1 MRIGLLTEGARPY
14 ATGES
19 WLWRGRLVRGLTQ
32 RESAFTVPS
41 HPAHRESRGRATL
54 PRRVNRMRTVP
65 QRDRRGGGRHE
76 VSGRA
81 AALPGPLAK
90 RFFGAPLTAEDR
102 PGAAARTRS
111 AVAQGLAACRGV
123 PREPMAHAPAHRKAY
138 ATDAYGTPPPSAG
151 PAATDSGGAPGPAP
165 VAVLGSTPAP
175 ALVAVLGSGAAPAPM
190 AFSVSEL
197 APALTAPGSA
207 LVVVPGST
215 PAPAAPAPALVAAPG
230 STLAPAPAAPAPVPA
245 TGLVGAEVVPAGTP
259 LPLGTVP
266 QSASAPAQGPTPAPA
281 APGSAP
287 VAVLGSTPAP
297 VAPGSALVVA
307 PGSAAAPAALGS
319 SLVVAPG
326 PEAAPAAPGSVPAP
340 AAPGSALVPAP
351 APVALSGSEPAPV
364 PRRRRTARPDHGDR
378 SMTRPD
384 DPAIPAAPDRPA
396 TAPERP
402 AGIAPRATARRSPA
416 TARRGPA
423 GPVTALPP
431 YHRDPRERAVDPSG
445 ADPDTVAR
453 AAWTL
458 LALLPGAACLATAG
472 ALRITE
478 GVLGDGARALV
489 TVVGA
494 LLACLALRA
503 CLAHG
508 PLRAPGGTGRAGLY
522 ACWLLSYAVYGEG
535 LLDQVMTGGPDGWW
549 GGDPAPLLGLAV
561 AVAPAAGCAHVF
573 TLRAHRE
580 RAGSRTPEEFGAGV
594 RPLLLAAALF
604 LGALLPLLHLAD
616 RALGGGGTGFAAVA
630 LGLLFFLARLL
641 AAHGLPEPGAVA
653 LAAACAVEAAAPALA
668 LSGRLPGLEPV
679 AQPVNALVSV
689 GGTGAVGALACG
701 AAALGLLLYAPSA
714 LSRALAHTHS
724 RT

>member
-19 WLWRGRLVRGLTQ
+19 WLWRGRLVRALPQ

-41 HPAHRESRGRATL
+41 HSAHRESRGRAPL
-54 PRRVNRMRTVP
+54 SRRVNRMRTVP
-65 QRDRRGGGRHE
+65 QWDRRGGGRHE
-76 VSGRA
+76 VSGGA

-90 RFFGAPLTAEDR
+90 RFFGAPLTAVDR
-102 PGAAARTRS
+102 PGAAARVRS
-111 AVAQGLAACRGV
+111 AVAEGLAACRGV

-151 PAATDSGGAPGPAP
+151 PVATDSGSAPGSAP
-165 VAVLGSTPAP
+165 VAVPGSTPAP

-197 APALTAPGSA
+197 APALTAPGLA

-215 PAPAAPAPALVAAPG
+215 PAPAAPAP
-230 STLAPAPAAPAPVPA
+230 VPA
-245 TGLVGAEVVPAGTP
+245 TGPVGAGVVPAGMP
-259 LPLGTVP
+259 LLPGAVP

-281 APGSAP
+281 APGSA
-287 VAVLGSTPAP
+287 
-297 VAPGSALVVA
+297 
-307 PGSAAAPAALGS
+307 
-319 SLVVAPG
+319 
-326 PEAAPAAPGSVPAP
+326 
-340 AAPGSALVPAP
+340 LVPAP
-351 APVALSGSEPAPV
+351 APVALPGSEPAPV

-384 DPAIPAAPDRPA
+384 DPAIPAVPDRPA
-396 TAPERP
+396 IAPERP

-416 TARRGPA
+416 TARRVPA

-431 YHRDPRERAVDPSG
+431 HHRDPRERAVDPSG
-445 ADPDTVAR
+445 VDPDTAAR

-522 ACWLLSYAVYGEG
+522 ACWLLGYAVYGEG

-616 RALGGGGTGFAAVA
+616 RALDGGGTGFAAVA
-630 LGLLFFLARLL
+630 LGLLLFLARLL

-668 LSGRLPGLEPV
+668 LSARLPGLEPV

-701 AAALGLLLYAPSA
+701 TAALGLLLYAPSP
-714 LSRALAHTHS
+714 LSPALARTHP

>member
-19 WLWRGRLVRGLTQ
+19 WLWRGRLVRALPQ

-41 HPAHRESRGRATL
+41 HSAHRESRGRAPL
-54 PRRVNRMRTVP
+54 PRRVNRMRTAP
-65 QRDRRGGGRHE
+65 QRDRCGGGRHE
-76 VSGRA
+76 VSGGA

-90 RFFGAPLTAEDR
+90 RFFGAPLTAEHR
-102 PGAAARTRS
+102 PGAAARVRS
-111 AVAQGLAACRGV
+111 AVAQGLAVCRGI
-123 PREPMAHAPAHRKAY
+123 PRESMAHAPARRKAY
-138 ATDAYGTPPPSAG
+138 GADAYGTPPPSVG
-151 PAATDSGGAPGPAP
+151 PAATDSGGA
-165 VAVLGSTPAP
+165 LGSASVVVP
-175 ALVAVLGSGAAPAPM
+175 GSEATSAPM

-215 PAPAAPAPALVAAPG
+215 PAPAAPAP
-230 STLAPAPAAPAPVPA
+230 VPA
-245 TGLVGAEVVPAGTP
+245 TGPVGAGVVPAGMP
-259 LPLGTVP
+259 LLPGTVP
-266 QSASAPAQGPTPAPA
+266 QSASALAPGPMPAPA
-281 APGSAP
+281 APGS
-287 VAVLGSTPAP
+287 
-297 VAPGSALVVA
+297 
-307 PGSAAAPAALGS
+307 
-319 SLVVAPG
+319 SLVAAQG
-326 PEAAPAAPGSVPAP
+326 SEAAP

-351 APVALSGSEPAPV
+351 APVALPGSEPAPV

-384 DPAIPAAPDRPA
+384 DPAIPAVPDRPA
-396 TAPERP
+396 IAPERP

-416 TARRGPA
+416 TARRVPA

-431 YHRDPRERAVDPSG
+431 HHRDPRERAVDPSG
-445 ADPDTVAR
+445 VDPDTAAR

-561 AVAPAAGCAHVF
+561 AVAPAAGCAHIF

-668 LSGRLPGLEPV
+668 LSARLPGLEPV

-701 AAALGLLLYAPSA
+701 TAALGLLLYAPSA
-714 LSRALAHTHS
+714 LSRALARTHP

>member
-14 ATGES
+14 ATGKS

-32 RESAFTVPS
+32 RASACTVPS
-41 HPAHRESRGRATL
+41 HSAHRESRGRAPL
-54 PRRVNRMRTVP
+54 SRRVNRMRTAP

-76 VSGRA
+76 VSGGA

-90 RFFGAPLTAEDR
+90 RFFGAPLTSVDR
-102 PGAAARTRS
+102 LGAAARVRS
-111 AVAQGLAACRGV
+111 AVAQALAACRGV

-138 ATDAYGTPPPSAG
+138 AADAYGTPPPSAG

-245 TGLVGAEVVPAGTP
+245 TGPVGAGVVSAGRP
-259 LPLGTVP
+259 LLPGTVP
-266 QSASAPAQGPTPAPA
+266 QSASALAPGSTPALAAPAAPGSVPASAAPGSAPVAVLGPTPAPA
-281 APGSAP
+281 APGSALVVAPGSAP

-297 VAPGSALVVA
+297 VAPGS
-307 PGSAAAPAALGS
+307 G
-319 SLVVAPG
+319 
-326 PEAAPAAPGSVPAP
+326 
-340 AAPGSALVPAP
+340 LVPAP
-351 APVALSGSEPAPV
+351 APVALPGSALVPAPV

-378 SMTRPD
+378 LMTRPD

-402 AGIAPRATARRSPA
+402 AGIAPCPTARRSPA
-416 TARRGPA
+416 TARRVPA
-423 GPVTALPP
+423 GPATALPP
-431 YHRDPRERAVDPSG
+431 HHRDPRERAVDPSG
-445 ADPDTVAR
+445 ADPDTATR

-472 ALRITE
+472 ALRITQ

-522 ACWLLSYAVYGEG
+522 ACWLLGYAVYGEG

-668 LSGRLPGLEPV
+668 LSARLPGLEPV

-701 AAALGLLLYAPSA
+701 TAALGLLLYAPSA

>member
-1 MRIGLLTEGARPY
+1 
-14 ATGES
+14 
-19 WLWRGRLVRGLTQ
+19 
-32 RESAFTVPS
+32 
-41 HPAHRESRGRATL
+41 
-54 PRRVNRMRTVP
+54 
-65 QRDRRGGGRHE
+65 
-76 VSGRA
+76 
-81 AALPGPLAK
+81 
-90 RFFGAPLTAEDR
+90 
-102 PGAAARTRS
+102 
-111 AVAQGLAACRGV
+111 
-123 PREPMAHAPAHRKAY
+123 
-138 ATDAYGTPPPSAG
+138 
-151 PAATDSGGAPGPAP
+151 
-165 VAVLGSTPAP
+165 
-175 ALVAVLGSGAAPAPM
+175 
-190 AFSVSEL
+190 
-197 APALTAPGSA
+197 
-207 LVVVPGST
+207 
-215 PAPAAPAPALVAAPG
+215 
-230 STLAPAPAAPAPVPA
+230 
-245 TGLVGAEVVPAGTP
+245 
-259 LPLGTVP
+259 
-266 QSASAPAQGPTPAPA
+266 
-281 APGSAP
+281 
-287 VAVLGSTPAP
+287 
-297 VAPGSALVVA
+297 
-307 PGSAAAPAALGS
+307 
-319 SLVVAPG
+319 
-326 PEAAPAAPGSVPAP
+326 
-340 AAPGSALVPAP
+340 
-351 APVALSGSEPAPV
+351 
-364 PRRRRTARPDHGDR
+364 RTARPDHGDR

-522 ACWLLSYAVYGEG
+522 ACWLLSYAVYGED

-573 TLRAHRE
+573 TLRSHRE

-594 RPLLLAAALF
+594 RPLLLAVALF
-604 LGALLPLLHLAD
+604 LGALLPLLYLAD
-616 RALGGGGTGFAAVA
+616 RALDGGGTGFAAVA
-630 LGLLFFLARLL
+630 LGLLLFLARLL

-668 LSGRLPGLEPV
+668 LSARLPGLEPV

-701 AAALGLLLYAPSA
+701 TAALGLLLYAPSA
-714 LSRALAHTHS
+714 LSRALARTHP

>member
-19 WLWRGRLVRGLTQ
+19 WLWRGRLVRALPQ

-41 HPAHRESRGRATL
+41 HSAHRESRGRAPL
-54 PRRVNRMRTVP
+54 PRRVNRMRTAP
-65 QRDRRGGGRHE
+65 QRDRCGGGRHE
-76 VSGRA
+76 VSGGA

-90 RFFGAPLTAEDR
+90 RFFGPPLPAEDR
-102 PGAAARTRS
+102 PAAAARVRS

-138 ATDAYGTPPPSAG
+138 AADAYGTPPPSAG
-151 PAATDSGGAPGPAP
+151 PAATDSGGAPGSAS
-165 VAVLGSTPAP
+165 VAVLGSEAAP
-175 ALVAVLGSGAAPAPM
+175 ALVAVLGSEAAPALVAVPGSEATSAPM

-197 APALTAPGSA
+197 APALTAPGSS
-207 LVVVPGST
+207 LVVVPGS
-215 PAPAAPAPALVAAPG
+215 AA
-230 STLAPAPAAPAPVPA
+230 
-245 TGLVGAEVVPAGTP
+245 
-259 LPLGTVP
+259 
-266 QSASAPAQGPTPAPA
+266 APA

-287 VAVLGSTPAP
+287 VAVLGSTPSPA
-297 VAPGSALVVA
+297 APGSALVVT
-307 PGSAAAPAALGS
+307 PGST
-319 SLVVAPG
+319 PG
-326 PEAAPAAPGSVPAP
+326 P

-351 APVALSGSEPAPV
+351 APVALPGSEPAPV

-384 DPAIPAAPDRPA
+384 DPAIPAVPDRPA

-416 TARRGPA
+416 TARRVPA

-431 YHRDPRERAVDPSG
+431 HHRDPRERAVDPSG
-445 ADPDTVAR
+445 VDPDTAAR

-561 AVAPAAGCAHVF
+561 AVAPAAGCAHIF

-668 LSGRLPGLEPV
+668 LSARLPGLEPV

-689 GGTGAVGALACG
+689 GGTGAAGALACG
-701 AAALGLLLYAPSA
+701 TAALGLLLYAPPA
-714 LSRALAHTHS
+714 PSRALARTHP

>member
-19 WLWRGRLVRGLTQ
+19 WPRCGRLVRALTQ
-32 RESAFTVPS
+32 RASAFTVPS
-41 HPAHRESRGRATL
+41 HPAHRESRGRAPL
-54 PRRVNRMRTVP
+54 PRRVNRMRTAP

-76 VSGRA
+76 FSGAA

-102 PGAAARTRS
+102 PGAAARVRS
-111 AVAQGLAACRGV
+111 AVAQGLAACGI

-138 ATDAYGTPPPSAG
+138 AADAYPTPPPSAG
-151 PAATDSGGAPGPAP
+151 PAATDSGGAPGSASVALP
-165 VAVLGSTPAP
+165 VSEAT
-175 ALVAVLGSGAAPAPM
+175 PAPM

-197 APALTAPGSA
+197 APALTAPGS
-207 LVVVPGST
+207 
-215 PAPAAPAPALVAAPG
+215 
-230 STLAPAPAAPAPVPA
+230 
-245 TGLVGAEVVPAGTP
+245 E
-259 LPLGTVP
+259 
-266 QSASAPAQGPTPAPA
+266 
-281 APGSAP
+281 
-287 VAVLGSTPAP
+287 
-297 VAPGSALVVA
+297 
-307 PGSAAAPAALGS
+307 
-319 SLVVAPG
+319 
-326 PEAAPAAPGSVPAP
+326 PAP

-351 APVALSGSEPAPV
+351 APVAFPELAPAPAAPALAAPGSEPASGPVGAGVVPTGTPLLPGTVPQSASVPAQGPTPAPAAPPAPGSVPSPAPGSALVPAPAPVALPGSEPAPV

-384 DPAIPAAPDRPA
+384 DPATPAAPDRPA

-416 TARRGPA
+416 TVRRGPA

-431 YHRDPRERAVDPSG
+431 HHRDPRERAVDPSG
-445 ADPDTVAR
+445 GDPDTAAR

-561 AVAPAAGCAHVF
+561 AVAPAAGCAHLF

-668 LSGRLPGLEPV
+668 LSARLPGLEPV

-701 AAALGLLLYAPSA
+701 TAALGLLLYAPSA
-714 LSRALAHTHS
+714 LSRALAHTHP

>member
-14 ATGES
+14 ATGEP

-32 RESAFTVPS
+32 RASAFTVPS
-41 HPAHRESRGRATL
+41 HPAHRESRGRAPL
-54 PRRVNRMRTVP
+54 SRRVNRMRTTP

-76 VSGRA
+76 VSGGA

-90 RFFGAPLTAEDR
+90 RFFGAPLPAVDR

-111 AVAQGLAACRGV
+111 AVAQGLAACRGI
-123 PREPMAHAPAHRKAY
+123 PRESMAHAPAHRKAY
-138 ATDAYGTPPPSAG
+138 GADANGTPPPSAAL
-151 PAATDSGGAPGPAP
+151 AATDSGGAPGPAP

-175 ALVAVLGSGAAPAPM
+175 ALVAVPGSEATSAPM

-215 PAPAAPAPALVAAPG
+215 PAPAAPAP
-230 STLAPAPAAPAPVPA
+230 VPA
-245 TGLVGAEVVPAGTP
+245 TGPVGAEVVPAGTP

-266 QSASAPAQGPTPAPA
+266 QSASAPAQGSMPAPAPA
-281 APGSAP
+281 APGSVPASAAP
-287 VAVLGSTPAP
+287 GSALVAVLGST
-297 VAPGSALVVA
+297 
-307 PGSAAAPAALGS
+307 
-319 SLVVAPG
+319 
-326 PEAAPAAPGSVPAP
+326 PAP
-340 AAPGSALVPAP
+340 AAPGSALVPDP
-351 APVALSGSEPAPV
+351 APVALPGSEPAPV

-384 DPAIPAAPDRPA
+384 DPAIPAVPDRPA

-402 AGIAPRATARRSPA
+402 AGIAPRAMARRSPA
-416 TARRGPA
+416 TARRVPA
-423 GPVTALPP
+423 GPVTSLPP
-431 YHRDPRERAVDPSG
+431 HHRDPRDRAVDPSG
-445 ADPDTVAR
+445 ADPDTAAR

-458 LALLPGAACLATAG
+458 LALLPGAACLATVG

-522 ACWLLSYAVYGEG
+522 ACWLLSYAVYGED

-594 RPLLLAAALF
+594 HPLLLAAALF

-668 LSGRLPGLEPV
+668 LSARLPGLEPV

-701 AAALGLLLYAPSA
+701 TAALGLLLYAPSA
-714 LSRALAHTHS
+714 LSRALARTHP

>member
-14 ATGES
+14 ATGEP

-90 RFFGAPLTAEDR
+90 RFFGAPLTSVDR

-123 PREPMAHAPAHRKAY
+123 PREPMAHASAHRKAY
-138 ATDAYGTPPPSAG
+138 AADAYGTPPPSAA

-175 ALVAVLGSGAAPAPM
+175 ALVAVLGSAAAPAAPGSALVPAPAPM

-207 LVVVPGST
+207 LMVVPGST

-230 STLAPAPAAPAPVPA
+230 STLAPAPAAPAPVLA
-245 TGLVGAEVVPAGTP
+245 TGPVGAEVVPAGTS
-259 LPLGTVP
+259 LPPGTVP
-266 QSASAPAQGPTPAPA
+266 QSASAPAEGPTPAPAAPGSVPASA

-287 VAVLGSTPAP
+287 VAVLGS
-297 VAPGSALVVA
+297 
-307 PGSAAAPAALGS
+307 AA
-319 SLVVAPG
+319 
-326 PEAAPAAPGSVPAP
+326 AP

-384 DPAIPAAPDRPA
+384 DPAIPAVPDRPA

-431 YHRDPRERAVDPSG
+431 HHRDPRERAADPSG
-445 ADPDTVAR
+445 VDPDTAAR

-561 AVAPAAGCAHVF
+561 AVAPAAGCAHLF

-668 LSGRLPGLEPV
+668 LSARLPGLEPV

-714 LSRALAHTHS
+714 LSRALA
-724 RT
+724 RTNPRT

>member
-1 MRIGLLTEGARPY
+1 
-14 ATGES
+14 
-19 WLWRGRLVRGLTQ
+19 
-32 RESAFTVPS
+32 
-41 HPAHRESRGRATL
+41 
-54 PRRVNRMRTVP
+54 
-65 QRDRRGGGRHE
+65 
-76 VSGRA
+76 
-81 AALPGPLAK
+81 
-90 RFFGAPLTAEDR
+90 
-102 PGAAARTRS
+102 
-111 AVAQGLAACRGV
+111 
-123 PREPMAHAPAHRKAY
+123 
-138 ATDAYGTPPPSAG
+138 
-151 PAATDSGGAPGPAP
+151 
-165 VAVLGSTPAP
+165 
-175 ALVAVLGSGAAPAPM
+175 
-190 AFSVSEL
+190 
-197 APALTAPGSA
+197 
-207 LVVVPGST
+207 
-215 PAPAAPAPALVAAPG
+215 
-230 STLAPAPAAPAPVPA
+230 
-245 TGLVGAEVVPAGTP
+245 
-259 LPLGTVP
+259 
-266 QSASAPAQGPTPAPA
+266 
-281 APGSAP
+281 
-287 VAVLGSTPAP
+287 
-297 VAPGSALVVA
+297 
-307 PGSAAAPAALGS
+307 
-319 SLVVAPG
+319 
-326 PEAAPAAPGSVPAP
+326 
-340 AAPGSALVPAP
+340 
-351 APVALSGSEPAPV
+351 
-364 PRRRRTARPDHGDR
+364 
-378 SMTRPD
+378 MTRPD
-384 DPAIPAAPDRPA
+384 DPAIPAVPDRPA

-423 GPVTALPP
+423 GPATALPP
-431 YHRDPRERAVDPSG
+431 HHRDPRERAVDPSG
-445 ADPDTVAR
+445 TDPDTAAR

-522 ACWLLSYAVYGEG
+522 ACWLLGYAVYGEG

-580 RAGSRTPEEFGAGV
+580 RAGSRTPEEFGASV

-630 LGLLFFLARLL
+630 LGLLLFLARLL

-714 LSRALAHTHS
+714 LSRALAHTHP

>member
-1 MRIGLLTEGARPY
+1 
-14 ATGES
+14 
-19 WLWRGRLVRGLTQ
+19 
-32 RESAFTVPS
+32 
-41 HPAHRESRGRATL
+41 
-54 PRRVNRMRTVP
+54 
-65 QRDRRGGGRHE
+65 
-76 VSGRA
+76 
-81 AALPGPLAK
+81 
-90 RFFGAPLTAEDR
+90 
-102 PGAAARTRS
+102 
-111 AVAQGLAACRGV
+111 
-123 PREPMAHAPAHRKAY
+123 
-138 ATDAYGTPPPSAG
+138 
-151 PAATDSGGAPGPAP
+151 
-165 VAVLGSTPAP
+165 
-175 ALVAVLGSGAAPAPM
+175 
-190 AFSVSEL
+190 
-197 APALTAPGSA
+197 
-207 LVVVPGST
+207 
-215 PAPAAPAPALVAAPG
+215 
-230 STLAPAPAAPAPVPA
+230 
-245 TGLVGAEVVPAGTP
+245 
-259 LPLGTVP
+259 
-266 QSASAPAQGPTPAPA
+266 
-281 APGSAP
+281 
-287 VAVLGSTPAP
+287 
-297 VAPGSALVVA
+297 
-307 PGSAAAPAALGS
+307 
-319 SLVVAPG
+319 
-326 PEAAPAAPGSVPAP
+326 
-340 AAPGSALVPAP
+340 
-351 APVALSGSEPAPV
+351 
-364 PRRRRTARPDHGDR
+364 
-378 SMTRPD
+378 MTRPD

-396 TAPERP
+396 TAPDRP

-431 YHRDPRERAVDPSG
+431 HHRDPRERAVDPSG
-445 ADPDTVAR
+445 IDPDTAAR

-561 AVAPAAGCAHVF
+561 AVAPAAGCAHLF

-668 LSGRLPGLEPV
+668 LSARLPGLEPV

-701 AAALGLLLYAPSA
+701 TAALGLLLYAPSA
-714 LSRALAHTHS
+714 LSRALARTHP

>member
-1 MRIGLLTEGARPY
+1 
-14 ATGES
+14 
-19 WLWRGRLVRGLTQ
+19 
-32 RESAFTVPS
+32 
-41 HPAHRESRGRATL
+41 
-54 PRRVNRMRTVP
+54 
-65 QRDRRGGGRHE
+65 
-76 VSGRA
+76 
-81 AALPGPLAK
+81 
-90 RFFGAPLTAEDR
+90 
-102 PGAAARTRS
+102 
-111 AVAQGLAACRGV
+111 
-123 PREPMAHAPAHRKAY
+123 
-138 ATDAYGTPPPSAG
+138 
-151 PAATDSGGAPGPAP
+151 
-165 VAVLGSTPAP
+165 
-175 ALVAVLGSGAAPAPM
+175 
-190 AFSVSEL
+190 
-197 APALTAPGSA
+197 
-207 LVVVPGST
+207 
-215 PAPAAPAPALVAAPG
+215 
-230 STLAPAPAAPAPVPA
+230 
-245 TGLVGAEVVPAGTP
+245 
-259 LPLGTVP
+259 
-266 QSASAPAQGPTPAPA
+266 
-281 APGSAP
+281 
-287 VAVLGSTPAP
+287 
-297 VAPGSALVVA
+297 
-307 PGSAAAPAALGS
+307 
-319 SLVVAPG
+319 
-326 PEAAPAAPGSVPAP
+326 
-340 AAPGSALVPAP
+340 
-351 APVALSGSEPAPV
+351 
-364 PRRRRTARPDHGDR
+364 
-378 SMTRPD
+378 MTRPD
-384 DPAIPAAPDRPA
+384 DPATPAAPDRPA

-416 TARRGPA
+416 TVRRGPA

-431 YHRDPRERAVDPSG
+431 HHRDPRERAVDSSG
-445 ADPDTVAR
+445 VDPDTAAR

-561 AVAPAAGCAHVF
+561 AVAPAAGCAHLF

-668 LSGRLPGLEPV
+668 LSARLPGLEPV

-701 AAALGLLLYAPSA
+701 TAALGLLLYAPSA
-714 LSRALAHTHS
+714 LSRALAHTHP